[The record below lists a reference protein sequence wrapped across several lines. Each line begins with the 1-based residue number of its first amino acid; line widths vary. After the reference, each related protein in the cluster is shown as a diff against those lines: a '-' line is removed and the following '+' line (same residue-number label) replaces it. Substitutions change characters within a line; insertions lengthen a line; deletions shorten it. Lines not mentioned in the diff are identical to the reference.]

1 MQSEVTPGRGL
12 HGFCASRVRSS
23 NRSTATSSLKARLST
38 QLTLVHYQQAGKPQT
53 LYAGPIEDVTLQRI
67 GPCTY
72 HAATPLKHS
81 WEPRPRRNDGFYFVN
96 ANFVNRLGDSFPRS
110 WLSYDEAT
118 ATFTVPEADCARGVE
133 NLVVRYQTF
142 VWSANE

>member
-1 MQSEVTPGRGL
+1 M
-12 HGFCASRVRSS
+12 
-23 NRSTATSSLKARLST
+23 
-38 QLTLVHYQQAGKPQT
+38 LTGCPVGCPAGKPQT
-53 LYAGPIEDVTLQRI
+53 LYAGPIEDVPLQRI

-72 HAATPLKHS
+72 HATTPLKHS

-96 ANFVNRLGDSFPRS
+96 ASFVNRLGDSFPRS